1 MKFLIKFFSII
12 GFIFLFAFQTTYSAE
27 TVGVDTAKEYLQD
40 IPKLMMSAKKNKE
53 LIDEALNKIET
64 ECCADNFEEKNKIN
78 EIKQSLQNCIKNEC
92 FNKTYVMWAIKKPR
106 KLIVLN
112 QIDELET
119 LLLKNEKVSILDNK
133 SREDDLLNEKNKA
146 IGNYEKLLVTYNK
159 LEEDNKTLK
168 LKIEKLLKNYET
180 KISKL
185 EEENK
190 ILNDKN
196 NELYSL
202 MPTYVKRKI
211 EDSKK

>member
-1 MKFLIKFFSII
+1 
-12 GFIFLFAFQTTYSAE
+12 
-27 TVGVDTAKEYLQD
+27 
-40 IPKLMMSAKKNKE
+40 
-53 LIDEALNKIET
+53 
-64 ECCADNFEEKNKIN
+64 
-78 EIKQSLQNCIKNEC
+78 
-92 FNKTYVMWAIKKPR
+92 MWAIKKPR